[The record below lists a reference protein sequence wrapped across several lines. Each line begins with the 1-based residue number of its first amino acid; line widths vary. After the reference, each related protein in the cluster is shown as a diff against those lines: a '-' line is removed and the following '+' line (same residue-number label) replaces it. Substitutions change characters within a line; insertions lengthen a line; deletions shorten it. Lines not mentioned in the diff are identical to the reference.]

1 MKSKKSVI
9 KDVIK
14 PTSISPK
21 SSFTDPNDPWSAK
34 ANVAENITSKRSDLL
49 KQFYKSKGWN
59 VNYISKNK
67 RVSQSKTRDYDK
79 WKRDHGIYEDDQIDE
94 VSNEL
99 LGRYKTAAGS
109 QASALDKAGGK
120 ENIQKA
126 NKRFSGIVKATKK
139 QFANDDKK
147 QGVMEMDKSQTPP
160 GRDGPPRPGPDKVA
174 KPISAKKFKNHAL
187 SIFQKSLSRPA
198 WQTMPNIDKKK
209 NVKEAKDAGEYDYEG
224 AMAKTQ
230 LQTIC
235 RNAEALKDMLDD
247 DENLPEW
254 VQAKITKA
262 EDYITTSLDYL
273 KSTDELEEEF
283 SLDEALSKNSTAYN
297 WIHDFVH
304 SDNPKFDGKSKA
316 QRMQMALAAYYAM
329 QKRSRTKNEGVG
341 DPQAATQ
348 SPADGANGGEELAP
362 PKKSIKKVV
371 KEFYSTS
378 RQVQEDLYDWEKDD
392 KAAKPYGKKPTTQ
405 KIDGVNNIG
414 DDKPNARLILKGG
427 KTLTG
432 EPRDTVELDPMMKNR
447 SKMPDYKSMDKIK
460 QKPQEQ

>member
-1 MKSKKSVI
+1 VKNKKDVI

-67 RVSQSKTRDYDK
+67 KVSQSKTGDYEK
-79 WKRDHGIYEDDQIDE
+79 WKRDHGIYEEDQIDE

-109 QASALDKAGGK
+109 QASALDKAGGR

-160 GRDGPPRPGPDKVA
+160 GRDGGPRSGPDKYA
-174 KPISAKKFKNHAL
+174 KPITAKKFKNHAL
-187 SIFQKSLSRPA
+187 SILQKSLQAR
-198 WQTMPNIDKKK
+198 DKKK
-209 NVKEAKDAGEYDYEG
+209 DVKEAKDAGEYDYEG

-273 KSTDELEEEF
+273 KSTDELEEEI

-329 QKRSRTKNEGVG
+329 QKRSRTKNEDSV

-362 PKKSIKKVV
+362 PKKSIKRIV
-371 KEFYSTS
+371 KEFHSTS
-378 RQVQEDLYDWEKDD
+378 RKVQEDLYDWEKDD
-392 KAAKPYGKKPTTQ
+392 KAANPYGKKPTTQ

-447 SKMPDYKSMDKIK
+447 TKMPDYKSMDKIK